1 MGDLAPGSA
10 SSLNF
15 LELKHLGK
23 FHNPKTT
30 PSRKKVTERQEEKHA
45 INSGHYVFP
54 ATPKGSARTSLGPK
68 CTYFCEHGL
77 PMLGDHGGLVA
88 VEGDRG
94 LVEGLF
100 GMP

>member
-1 MGDLAPGSA
+1 MV
-10 SSLNF
+10 
-15 LELKHLGK
+15 H
-23 FHNPKTT
+23 
-30 PSRKKVTERQEEKHA
+30 KHA
-45 INSGHYVFP
+45 LVVML
-54 ATPKGSARTSLGPK
+54 LGQEQNEK